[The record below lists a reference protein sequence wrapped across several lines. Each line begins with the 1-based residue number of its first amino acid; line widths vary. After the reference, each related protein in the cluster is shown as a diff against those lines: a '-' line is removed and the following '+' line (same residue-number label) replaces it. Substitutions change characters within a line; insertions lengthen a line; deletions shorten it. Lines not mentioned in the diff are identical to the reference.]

1 MGSAFLFAKDYLP
14 DVEEPTPVTPFGRL
28 RWPGD
33 AAPAPAP
40 AAPTATAIDPE
51 DVFGLPGGKQLPG
64 EASPLNALPAPPTLS
79 RSGDTTR
86 IDLGPTSTFSIPGG
100 TISVDRSRGLGGE
113 AWAESARS
121 NPGHSWNAATRGWVA
136 PGDDRIIKTNQ
147 EPSSFDELVA
157 DRGPVAPVSSLSRE
171 RGDGPMAPGSERT
184 LFSGRGTLGQLLGD
198 IQAQGLLGA
207 RDQASGGRALA
218 DLGRRAQASTFE
230 ELIRDPFAKERVQ
243 GEMDVRSRL
252 APILAAG
259 RNQRLSEQE
268 RRDAY
273 RQGRETIFQDF
284 VKKRAELQQKGDRD
298 GLARLE
304 EAHDEAVQAMRE
316 AFGIGARMN
325 SGSLYETAG

>member
-1 MGSAFLFAKDYLP
+1 MASEALDPNSPAYDPIFAERVQRARENPEPAFFGAF
-14 DVEEPTPVTPFGRL
+14 EPGGVFNPAGTAF
-28 RWPGD
+28 
-33 AAPAPAP
+33 AAPNAPALASAP
-40 AAPTATAIDPE
+40 AAPAAVVPE

-64 EASPLNALPAPPTLS
+64 EASPLNALPPAPSLAATPA
-79 RSGDTTR
+79 RGDDFTR
-86 IDLGPTSTFSIPGG
+86 IDLGDTSTYSMPGG
-100 TISVDRSRGLGGE
+100 TATVDRSKGLSGQAWIDSQRGR
-113 AWAESARS
+113 SA
-121 NPGHSWNAATRGWVA
+121 
-136 PGDDRIIKTNQ
+136 
-147 EPSSFDELVA
+147 PSSFDAMVA
-157 DRGPVAPVSSLSRE
+157 GPSEPAAQSATFE
-171 RGDGPMAPGSERT
+171 PGSERT
-184 LFSGRGTLGQLLGD
+184 YGFSGNGTVAGLLGD

-207 RDQASGGRALA
+207 RDEASGSRELA

-230 ELIRDPFAKERVQ
+230 ELIRDPFAKERMQ
-243 GEMDVRSRL
+243 GEMDMRSRL

-284 VKKRAELQQKGDRD
+284 VKKRAELQQKGDKD
-298 GLARLE
+298 ALARLE